1 MKTSNKIK
9 MTSMDIAAST
19 SLLAYSASAVATPIC
34 LIILSRELNLN
45 LTEGGT
51 IEAIRSILLVFVLL
65 FSGFAAS
72 KWGKT
77 AVMYVGGFTLA
88 AGLFFYG
95 LAPSYS
101 FILYAM
107 IMVGLGGGLLEALIN
122 PLIQDLHPTDSGR
135 YLNVV
140 NAFWSIGVLA
150 TVLIVGE
157 LLTQNISWRYI
168 FIGIAIISFLIALF
182 FLISGKKAQKE
193 GRIPP
198 EPKGNPLKQ
207 GIEII
212 KKRHFWV
219 FALAMVCGGG
229 VEGAY
234 TFWSAS
240 YIQIYYN
247 ALPRAGAIG
256 TAIFASGM
264 IVGRLSGGLI
274 RQDHLFRQIVLS
286 AISGLIISFGFF
298 WISSMTGL
306 FVMLFFAGLAC
317 ACFWPSIQSYAAD
330 RLSGDSTMLFILLS
344 ATGIPGFAIIT
355 WAMGKI
361 GDIKGL
367 KTSFILIPFL
377 FLLLTITILADKRFA
392 KAERR
397 EHEAGRNTLSDP
409 L

>member
-1 MKTSNKIK
+1 MNTSSKIK
-9 MTSMDIAAST
+9 MKSMDIAASS

-34 LIILSRELNLN
+34 LIILSRELHLN

-51 IEAIRSILLVFVLL
+51 IEAIRAILLVLVLL

-77 AVMYVGGFTLA
+77 AVMAVGGFILA

-95 LAPSYS
+95 LAPSYV
-101 FILYAM
+101 FILLAM
-107 IMVGLGGGLLEALIN
+107 VMVGLGGGFLEALIN
-122 PLIQDLHPTDSGR
+122 PLVQDLHPNDSGR

-157 LLTQNISWRYI
+157 LLTQDVSWRYI
-168 FIGIAIISFLIALF
+168 FIGIAGIAFVIAVF
-182 FLISGKKAQKE
+182 FLISSQKAHTK
-193 GRIPP
+193 GLIPQ
-198 EPKGNPLKQ
+198 EPKGNPLHHAFN
-207 GIEII
+207 IL

-219 FALAMVCGGG
+219 FALAMICGGG

-240 YIQIYYN
+240 YIQIYYET
-247 ALPRAGAIG
+247 LPRAGAIG

-264 IVGRLSGGLI
+264 IVGRMSGGLI
-274 RQDHLFRQIVLS
+274 RQEHLFLQI
-286 AISGLIISFGFF
+286 IISSVSGFIISLAFF

-306 FVMLFFAGLAC
+306 FILLFFAGLAC
-317 ACFWPSIQSYAAD
+317 ACFWPSIQSYAVD
-330 RLSGDSTMLFILLS
+330 RLKGESTMIFILLS
-344 ATGIPGFAIIT
+344 AMGIPGFAIIT
-355 WAMGKI
+355 WIMGRV
-361 GDIKGL
+361 GDIRGL
-367 KTSFILIPFL
+367 KTSFIVIPLL
-377 FLLLTITILADKRFA
+377 FLLLTITILLNKIFDK
-392 KAERR
+392 KESGTDNNIS
-397 EHEAGRNTLSDP
+397 HSLSDP